1 MRIEFLKPRTLALS
15 GFIGAENGDALI
27 QAIVALG
34 HDRPIALSFH
44 DVTGIDAGGI
54 DVLHAVAQKAHQMGV
69 VLMLLVPATGVLESL
84 RVGGFDESP
93 QILLEVLD
101 TCALPKRDLRPGR
114 FCERTPAVVFVA
126 QRVGEHVRCHLPL

>member
-1 MRIEFLKPRTLALS
+1 MSKASGSAAWAILCMRIEFLKPRTLALS

-69 VLMLLVPATGVLESL
+69 VLTLLVPATGVLESL
-84 RVGGFDESP
+84 RAGGFDESP

-101 TCALPKRDLRPGR
+101 T
-114 FCERTPAVVFVA
+114 
-126 QRVGEHVRCHLPL
+126 